1 MRQFSTRALW
11 LARKRRLY
19 ILLYFSTF
27 LAYRT
32 RKCNAGAAPSS
43 GSGALLE
50 QLAVRSEGR
59 GSFAVDLGGYAGLPK
74 AVRGPHSVVI
84 SKAGPSRAI
93 FSNAARLRYFSSRS
107 LASSERIFSFFCVN
121 FDCVKRTGRHRQPA
135 QADFE
140 PSAME
145 FGTMV
150 RHACRRDTN
159 VIRSR

>member
-1 MRQFSTRALW
+1 MFYLILVICVSSRREPLQ

-19 ILLYFSTF
+19 ILLHFSTF
-27 LAYRT
+27 LAYRA
-32 RKCNAGAAPSS
+32 RMCNAGAAPSS

-93 FSNAARLRYFSSRS
+93 FSNAARCRYFSSRS
-107 LASSERIFSFFCVN
+107 LASSKFSFCITLGCA
-121 FDCVKRTGRHRQPA
+121 DRTGRRWPPTQV
-135 QADFE
+135 DFE
-140 PSAME
+140 PSA
-145 FGTMV
+145 V
-150 RHACRRDTN
+150 
-159 VIRSR
+159 S